1 MSATEVRGAPTPAA
15 PAAAPGPADPSLAAV
30 LTQRERLSR
39 VVQAVGRRPRD
50 ITRRPWES
58 AGVFVLFLLA
68 YLLLGSWLVADAH
81 VVGFDALD
89 RLTRAQM
96 IWHGDPAKLSA
107 VGFDH
112 PPLTTLLI
120 APIAIVPAL
129 GSALG
134 VVPLISAVFAGL
146 TMVVLNTLLRRAEV
160 PLPLRAAVLLALG
173 ANPLFALYAA
183 GGASQLVWISLA
195 TVAVCA
201 LVAWYV
207 TADVRFVMTAGLAF
221 SVAALAGYTSLLWF
235 VVGAVLVAAV
245 LARHGADGTEIEGT
259 TVGFAAPTAYV
270 LALWTALNLLLL
282 GNPVAWLTAGRDSS
296 GPDLGAGEIL
306 RDTLDLVVHGAPLAL
321 LVLPALVVV
330 GIARGDALALWL
342 AVFLALAIATPA
354 LDVALGLTG
363 QPILMRDA
371 LPVLVLAVVGGA
383 WLARSIGPAAGA
395 AVLVVALLASVPWTF
410 HAMRTFPH
418 QNLESAFAAALSTGE
433 SQEGTRTAS
442 GAAVGVASEQAMAD
456 YIRAHVTTPS
466 SILTDNAQTFAV
478 MYFVGDPGL
487 FLDRV
492 DVSDGP
498 WQDLAEDPAGADV
511 DFLLLSTDSE
521 ADLLSRLYPEA
532 VAGTDPRLPEIFR
545 TARYVLVGVPADFAP
560 LPDADADPASG
571 SPDLATEPT
580 TGPTTVPTAG
590 PADPAETD
598 AGLGTTT
605 TDAGREP
612 AGGDLP

>member
-1 MSATEVRGAPTPAA
+1 MSAGTSTEPSAAGGPATPA
-15 PAAAPGPADPSLAAV
+15 ADPSLAAV

-39 VVQAVGRRPRD
+39 VVQSVGRRPHD

-58 AGVFVLFLLA
+58 AGIFVFFLA
-68 YLLLGSWLVADAH
+68 SYLLLGSWLVADAH

-112 PPLTTLLI
+112 PPLTTLLT
-120 APIAIVPAL
+120 APIAVVPAL
-129 GSALG
+129 GSSLG
-134 VVPLISAVFAGL
+134 LVPLVSAAFAAL
-146 TMVVLNTLLRRAEV
+146 TMVVLNTLMRRAEV
-160 PLPLRAAVLLALG
+160 MVALRVAVLAALG
-173 ANPLFALYAA
+173 ANPLVALYAA
-183 GGASQLVWISLA
+183 GGASQFVWISLA

-201 LVAWYV
+201 LVGWYV
-207 TADVRFVMTAGLAF
+207 TADVRFVMTSGLAF

-245 LARHGADGTEIEGT
+245 LAKQGADGTEIEGT

-282 GNPVAWLTAGRDSS
+282 GNPLAWVTDGRDSA
-296 GPDLGAGEIL
+296 GPDLGAAEIL
-306 RDTLDLVVHGAPLAL
+306 RDTVDLVLHGAPLAL

-342 AVFLALAIATPA
+342 ALFLALAVATPA

-371 LPVLVLAVVGGA
+371 LPVLVLAVVGA
-383 WLARSIGPAAGA
+383 TWLARSVGGAAVA
-395 AVLVVALLASVPWTF
+395 AVLVVALLASIPWTF

-456 YIRAHVTTPS
+456 YIRTHVSAPS

-478 MYFVGDPGL
+478 MFFVGDPGL

-498 WQDLAEDPAGADV
+498 WQDVAEDPAGADV
-511 DFLLLSTDSE
+511 DFLLLSTDTE

-545 TARYVLVGVPADFAP
+545 TPRYVLVGVPADFAP
-560 LPDADADPASG
+560 QPAPAEESTSDPATG
-571 SPDLATEPT
+571 STPSPT
-580 TGPTTVPTAG
+580 PGPSTGPT
-590 PADPAETD
+590 DPAETD
-598 AGLGTTT
+598 SGLGTTT
-605 TDAGREP
+605 TDAGLAP